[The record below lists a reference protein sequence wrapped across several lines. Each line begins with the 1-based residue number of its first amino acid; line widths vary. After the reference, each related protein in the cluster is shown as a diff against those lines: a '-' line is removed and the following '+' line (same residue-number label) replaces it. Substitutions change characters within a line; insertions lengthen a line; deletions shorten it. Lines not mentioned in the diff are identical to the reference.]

1 MPLSSLSTASKK
13 TVGTKQT
20 LKALEKGLAKTV
32 FVALDAEQHVIR
44 PLIQICQAKNI
55 QVVQVDF
62 MKDLG
67 KACGIE
73 VGCAAAA
80 VVEC

>member
-1 MPLSSLSTASKK
+1 MPMSSLATARKR

-20 LKALEKGLAKTV
+20 LKALEKGLARQV

-44 PLIQICQAKNI
+44 PLIQMCQDKNI
-55 QVVQVDF
+55 PVVEVDY

-80 VVEC
+80 VVEY